1 MEVLAFENGS
11 YKTTSRSISLLSRL
25 LPAVGFYSRIMSI
38 IFKAGSKAK
47 RSKYNDAEWIKS
59 SLNVLRALES
69 VGIKVEI
76 TGVDNFN
83 TLDGPCIFIAN
94 HMSTLETFVL
104 PVIIEP
110 FKDVTFVV
118 KRSLVE
124 YPVFKHVMRSRDP
137 IVVGRTNPRDDLKA
151 VLEGG
156 MEILKAGRSIII
168 FPQTTRTVSF
178 DPVKFNTIGV
188 KLARKADVP
197 IIPTALKTDAWGN
210 GRIFKDFGKVDPSK
224 TVHFAFGKPIR
235 VKDRG
240 AEEHNEIIKFISS
253 KLKEWAGQ

>member
-83 TLDGPCIFIAN
+83 THDGQIGRA
-94 HMSTLETFVL
+94 
-104 PVIIEP
+104 
-110 FKDVTFVV
+110 
-118 KRSLVE
+118 
-124 YPVFKHVMRSRDP
+124 HV
-137 IVVGRTNPRDDLKA
+137 
-151 VLEGG
+151 
-156 MEILKAGRSIII
+156 
-168 FPQTTRTVSF
+168 
-178 DPVKFNTIGV
+178 
-188 KLARKADVP
+188 
-197 IIPTALKTDAWGN
+197 
-210 GRIFKDFGKVDPSK
+210 
-224 TVHFAFGKPIR
+224 
-235 VKDRG
+235 
-240 AEEHNEIIKFISS
+240 
-253 KLKEWAGQ
+253 